1 MSTCATIRSPCHE
14 LCCCASA
21 TRRSA
26 PPPDWLAA
34 RDEVTRKLDD
44 FRSVNLIVA
53 RGVKWR
59 ELIDDVTGRP
69 SKSFPLIH
77 MNAGEAVSRRSLVE
91 TIISA
96 IGTPLTLRRPS
107 EDLAALSRAI
117 GDRAFTTL
125 GLLNFDFVQGR
136 RGYDKDL
143 HGALRYLVRD
153 AKPRKLQLLV
163 QSHTPFAEL
172 LPGREFSSEDLLEPV
187 VLRDRS

>member
-1 MSTCATIRSPCHE
+1 
-14 LCCCASA
+14 
-21 TRRSA
+21 
-26 PPPDWLAA
+26 
-34 RDEVTRKLDD
+34 
-44 FRSVNLIVA
+44 VNLIVA